1 MLTIL
6 IATILLL
13 PSAWFVPKPWLW
25 TTLAIESLFIASF
38 STKLLQNHMF
48 SPVLNLNILWSD
60 DLSSPLLSLTC
71 WLLPLLILAGATT
84 KYEEPEIFQRMYIS
98 NMIFLQIFLITV
110 FSAYDFMLFYILFE
124 ATIIPTVFVVARW
137 GPQGKRL
144 EAGSQFMFYTLIG
157 SLPLLI
163 ALIYLGCT
171 AGSQVFPLLSYLPQ
185 PSSYPWAYKFLGLA
199 CLLAFLIKMPLYGVH
214 LWLPKAHVEAPIPG
228 SMVLAAILLKLGGY
242 GMMRMAL
249 AYAPALKPISY
260 PFIILSLWGLVMT
273 CFICLRQTDMKS
285 FIAYSSVGHM
295 GIVIAGILIET
306 PLGFHGALTVMIAHG
321 FISSLFF
328 YLTNAYYERTHTRT
342 IILVRGLKVFVP
354 LMTLWWLLAILAN
367 MAFPPTPNFIG
378 EIALVQTL
386 YEWAT
391 PTFILTGLALIL
403 TAWYSLHFFVAI
415 AHGSVVKNFSSYPPN
430 LTKELIIALLHML
443 PLLLL
448 ALKPL
453 ILSMMTS
460 ST

>member
-13 PSAWFVPKPWLW
+13 PSAWHVPKSWLW
-25 TTLAIESLFIASF
+25 STLTIESLIIASF
-38 STKLLQNHMF
+38 STKLLQNHTLT
-48 SPVLNLNILWSD
+48 PVLNIKILWSD
-60 DLSSPLLSLTC
+60 DLSAPLLTLTC
-71 WLLPLLILAGATT
+71 WLLPLLLLAGAATQ
-84 KYEEPEIFQRMYIS
+84 YDEPENCQRFYI
-98 NMIFLQIFLITV
+98 NTMIFLQIFLITA
-110 FSAYDFMLFYILFE
+110 FSAYDFTLFYILFE
-124 ATIIPTVFVVARW
+124 ATIIPTMFVVARW

-157 SLPLLI
+157 SLPLLL
-163 ALIYLGCT
+163 ALIYLWCS

-185 PSSYPWAYKFLGLA
+185 PSSYPWAYKLLGLA
-199 CLLAFLIKMPLYGVH
+199 CLLAFLIKLPLYGVH
-214 LWLPKAHVEAPIPG
+214 LWLPKAHVQAPIPG

-249 AYAPALKPISY
+249 EYDPALKPISY
-260 PFIILSLWGLVMT
+260 PFIILALWGLVMT
-273 CFICLRQTDMKS
+273 CFICLRQSDMKS

-321 FISSLFF
+321 FISSLLF
-328 YLTNAYYERTHTRT
+328 YLTNAYYERTYTRT

-354 LMTLWWLLAILAN
+354 LLTLWWLLAILAN
-367 MAFPPTPNFIG
+367 MAFPPTPNFVG
-378 EIALVQTL
+378 EVALVQTL

-415 AHGSVVKNFSSYPPN
+415 AHGAVTKNFLSFPPN

-453 ILSMMTS
+453 ILAMIS
-460 ST
+460 S